1 MSDDSGFR
9 LDSSSKDESVRLI
22 TILPEK
28 IAESQQSNLRR
39 LFHGILTEI
48 DETSANIILVKTF
61 FNYCINSS
69 SLSNNFIVVG
79 L

>member
-1 MSDDSGFR
+1 MSNDSGFR

-39 LFHGILTEI
+39 LFHGILAEI

-61 FNYCINSS
+61 FIIEYT
-69 SLSNNFIVVG
+69 VVVFQTI
-79 L
+79 LLL